1 MKAALLFVLLVLLV
15 LVAASRYRLVSSR
28 GGQDAAALFRVIEA
42 LIRQRPFTV
51 GAVSRITQTTLRALD
66 SNQYFATFVS
76 DRAAGAPVREVEL
89 RIPTS
94 ASSKKDGLAI
104 LSVDAAARITPEAV
118 TKHFG
123 SRPDFSVPEPAAPY
137 EFAYRYKQAWGDLS
151 FEFAR
156 GTRYLIAVAIDAIE
170 SQPAASTESAPAT
183 EQGTAPSPP
192 REGGEWL
199 DVFAAYPGARELCS
213 QHVSGN
219 LMHILWHAYVTRDIP
234 EKVIAFYVQA
244 EGQEHLEREENS
256 VRLRHGDKV
265 LSIHSASAKDYP
277 DCGKAPGPE
286 EKTVIIVSQAIRP
299 SK

>member
-1 MKAALLFVLLVLLV
+1 MKATLLCVLVVLPV
-15 LVAASRYRLVSSR
+15 LVAAGS
-28 GGQDAAALFRVIEA
+28 GGQDAAGLFRMIEA

-66 SNQYFATFVS
+66 SNEYFATYKS
-76 DRAAGAPVREVEL
+76 DGAAGAPVREVEL

-94 ASSKKDGLAI
+94 ASSKKDGIAI
-104 LSVDAAARITPEAV
+104 LTVDAAARITPEEV
-118 TKHFG
+118 SRQFG
-123 SRPDFSVPEPAAPY
+123 ARPELSVPEPAAPY

-156 GTRYLIAVAIDAIE
+156 GTRYLIVVAIDAIE
-170 SQPAASTESAPAT
+170 GRPAA
-183 EQGTAPSPP
+183 APSRP

-219 LMHILWHAYVTRDIP
+219 VMHILWHAYATRDVP
-234 EKVIAFYVQA
+234 EKVIAFYARA
-244 EGQEHLEREENS
+244 EGEEHAERDEHS
-256 VRLRHGDKV
+256 VTFRHGDKV
-265 LSIHSASAKDYP
+265 LSIHSTAAKGYP

-286 EKTVIIVSQAIRP
+286 EKTVIIVSQAVRP
-299 SK
+299 